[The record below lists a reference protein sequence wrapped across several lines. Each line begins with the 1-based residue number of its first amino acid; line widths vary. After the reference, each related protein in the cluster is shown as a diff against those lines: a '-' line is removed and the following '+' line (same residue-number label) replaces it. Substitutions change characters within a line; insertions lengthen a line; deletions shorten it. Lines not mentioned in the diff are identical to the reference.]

1 MAKESMITRTIKTTA
16 ATVLCL
22 DIETGEPCNR
32 TFTLSGERT
41 KEKDVIKEVSALLAD
56 YEPSVKAVHLV
67 DTVIVEQLYGMPE
80 STFLEFAKPFER
92 KAKADTLTPAA
103 NADNT

>member
-1 MAKESMITRTIKTTA
+1 MAKESMITRTIKTTD

-41 KEKDVIKEVSALLAD
+41 KEKEVIKEVSAILANT
-56 YEPSVKAVHLV
+56 EPNVKAVHLV
-67 DTVIVEQLYGMPE
+67 DTGITEKLYGMPE
-80 STFLEFAKPFER
+80 STFLEFAKPIER
-92 KAKADTLTPAA
+92 KAKADNLAPADNAA
-103 NADNT
+103 NT

>member
-41 KEKDVIKEVSALLAD
+41 KEKEVLKEAAAILAKS
-56 YEPSVKAVHLV
+56 EPNIKAVHLV
-67 DTVIVEQLYGMPE
+67 NTGIIEQLYGMPE
-80 STFLEFAKPFER
+80 STFLEHAKPFER
-92 KAKADTLTPAA
+92 KVKAET
-103 NADNT
+103 ADNTNNT

>member
-41 KEKDVIKEVSALLAD
+41 KEKEVLKEAAAVLLNS
-56 YEPSVKAVHLV
+56 EPNIKAVHLV
-67 DTVIVEQLYGMPE
+67 DTDIIEQLYGMPE
-80 STFLEFAKPFER
+80 STFLQYANPIER
-92 KAKADTLTPAA
+92 KAKTETAA
-103 NADNT
+103 PADNTDNA

>member
-32 TFTLSGERT
+32 TFTLSGERV
-41 KEKDVIKEVSALLAD
+41 KEKEVLKEVASILHD
-56 YEPSVKAVHLV
+56 TEPNVKAVHLV
-67 DTVIVEQLYGMPE
+67 YTDIIEKLYGMPE
-80 STFLEFAKPFER
+80 STFLEFAKPIER
-92 KAKADTLTPAA
+92 KAKTETAA
-103 NADNT
+103 PADNTDNT